1 MTQPSYQKT
10 EDEKLLQHPSLE
22 PRPFFQTETWQVM
35 RVMGEMVDGID
46 RLATLGP
53 AVTIFGSARTKPDH
67 PQYEDA
73 VQTAKLLGEAG
84 FNIVTGGGPGIME
97 AGNKG
102 GHDAGVTSVGL
113 NIQLPFEQHLNPYT
127 DIEMEFRYFFT
138 RKVMLTRTAVAFVI
152 FPGGFGTLDEMF
164 EALTLIQTGKLKNF
178 PIVLFDTSY
187 WGGLVAWIK
196 NTLLAEGKISAA
208 DMDLFMLTDS
218 PQEACDFIVRCAHD
232 DAERKQQEADSLAA
246 AAEAYQK
253 R

>member
-1 MTQPSYQKT
+1 MSQTNYKKT

-22 PRPFFQTETWQVM
+22 PRPFFQTESWQVM
-35 RVMGEMVDGID
+35 RVMGEMVEGLD

-53 AVTIFGSARTKPDH
+53 AVTIFGSARTQPGDE
-67 PQYEDA
+67 QYETA
-73 VQTAKLLGEAG
+73 VLTAQLLGEAG

-102 GHDAGVTSVGL
+102 ARQAGVTSVGL

-127 DIEMEFRYFFT
+127 DIEIEFHYFFT
-138 RKVMLTRTAVAFVI
+138 RKVMLTRTAVGFVI

-178 PIVLFDTSY
+178 PIVLFNTKY
-187 WGGLVAWIK
+187 WSGLVAWLH
-196 NTLLAEGKISAA
+196 NTMLTQGKISPA
-208 DMDLFMLTDS
+208 DLDLFITTDS
-218 PQEACDFIVRCAHD
+218 PQEARDFIIRCAQD
-232 DAERKQQEADSLAA
+232 DAERRQQEADSLAA

-253 R
+253 Q